1 MSRNAKKDEEKGKDE
16 EETESLSDRCGWTME
31 KYECSTVEL
40 AVVEEGLP
48 KCCGCGKPG
57 TEASPPRKNPRINAA
72 LGKMGRGF
80 SAGLA

>member
-1 MSRNAKKDEEKGKDE
+1 MKSTK
-16 EETESLSDRCGWTME
+16 
-31 KYECSTVEL
+31 CSTVEM